1 MTTDKKVEQK
11 KAREDALEKKKEA
24 ESALSDAEDKRGQ
37 AAEKR
42 DAAKEKR
49 AEAAKKQEAI
59 NLETDNLKKRYPK
72 TFEKEYAKPNSCK
85 ELKKLEKELEELKQ
99 AAAKLEREAKS
110 LDRAAAF
117 YQIKAKVK
125 MAVSIFQGATGKLF
139 DPNNEFHVELLK
151 EIAKELEME
160 QSDAQIEKCKTRVA
174 ELRGLAENE
183 KNKDAADK
191 LRQLA
196 DDIEKTVEFFKVE
209 TKVKNVVDIFNEAT
223 GKEFDPGNPAHVK
236 LLLDIIKELEATKGF
251 HAPEEET
258 QPADIPEPE
267 SGK

>member
-125 MAVSIFQGATGKLF
+125 MAVSI
-139 DPNNEFHVELLK
+139 LK